1 MISKVFRKIL
11 RIFLTP
17 FIRANLFDYSKLRT
31 LISLDKNYLSNE
43 ETSNYIYDSL
53 KKDGPLMISR
63 FGYTELNTLF
73 RYENFIKMNKIEKI
87 YQWSK
92 TLAYPF
98 SNNCRINNI
107 YKLSGFFPVTE
118 ESLYQFRE
126 EMLKAM
132 QEIDLLGS
140 WVEGESKYVNQL
152 SNVKIC
158 KLIDIEPYLNHLNS
172 KL

>member
-63 FGYTELNTLF
+63 F
-73 RYENFIKMNKIEKI
+73 
-87 YQWSK
+87 
-92 TLAYPF
+92 
-98 SNNCRINNI
+98 
-107 YKLSGFFPVTE
+107 
-118 ESLYQFRE
+118 
-126 EMLKAM
+126 
-132 QEIDLLGS
+132 
-140 WVEGESKYVNQL
+140 
-152 SNVKIC
+152 
-158 KLIDIEPYLNHLNS
+158 
-172 KL
+172 